1 MKNQSA
7 EAKKLIDAPNFACVA
22 TLMPDGSPQISPV
35 WIDRD
40 NDTIIINSRETTQK
54 VRNLRR
60 DRRVAVCVYD
70 LSNPHSRLLIRG
82 LVLEITKKE
91 AEEHIDKVEM
101 KYNGNPKYPRH
112 DVNHPRTIIRIQPVH
127 ITESIIGN

>member
-1 MKNQSA
+1 METLSV

-22 TLMPDGSPQISPV
+22 TLMPDGSPQVSPV

-40 NDTIIINSRETTQK
+40 NDIIIINSRETTQK
-54 VRNLRR
+54 VRNLSR
-60 DRRVAVCVYD
+60 DPRIAVCVYD

-82 LVLEITKKE
+82 LVLEITKKH
-91 AEEHIDKVEM
+91 AEEHIDEMEM

-112 DVNHPRTIIRIQPVH
+112 DEKNPRTMIRIQP
-127 ITESIIGN
+127 IRIIEEIKK